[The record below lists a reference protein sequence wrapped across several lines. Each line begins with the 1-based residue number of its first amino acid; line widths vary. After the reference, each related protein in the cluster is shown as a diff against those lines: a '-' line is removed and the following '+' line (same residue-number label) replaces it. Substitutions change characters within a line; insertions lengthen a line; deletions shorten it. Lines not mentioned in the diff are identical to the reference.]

1 MVIKL
6 KGKLCKEYNL
16 QQLKEMLKK
25 EKLKVSGTK
34 EELCI
39 RLRDHYK
46 QKRKQG
52 KSVASVKAPK
62 KLKDPDPSNALFRFY
77 ASAYYQVKG
86 GTMAKTELAK
96 YGLDSKYLDGFRSYQ
111 ELYKNLLKD
120 K

>member
-39 RLRDHYK
+39 RLSDHYK
-46 QKRKQG
+46 QKRKQR
-52 KSVASVKAPK
+52 KIVASV
-62 KLKDPDPSNALFRFY
+62 KDPDPSNALFRFY
-77 ASAYYQVKG
+77 ASTYYQVKG
-86 GTMAKTELAK
+86 SNMAKKELAK
-96 YGLDSKYLDGFRSYQ
+96 YGLDSKYLNGFVSYQ
-111 ELYKNLLKD
+111 DLYKNLLKD